1 MASPRYIQLRGDG
14 VPFLLEQK
22 IPSAAGNLLPTSR
35 RLSWLPDRRL
45 FAESLLLNYLPRM
58 ETAFTLLAGLIVI
71 EAENLRFG
79 HGYQVEPSRRWIGL

>member
-1 MASPRYIQLRGDG
+1 
-14 VPFLLEQK
+14 
-22 IPSAAGNLLPTSR
+22 
-35 RLSWLPDRRL
+35 
-45 FAESLLLNYLPRM
+45 M